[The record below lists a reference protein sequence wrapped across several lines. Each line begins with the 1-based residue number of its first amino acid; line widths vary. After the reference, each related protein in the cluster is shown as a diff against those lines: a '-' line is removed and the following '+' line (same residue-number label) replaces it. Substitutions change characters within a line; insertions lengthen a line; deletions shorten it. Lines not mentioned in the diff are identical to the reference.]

1 VNAFLLL
8 PGLLLVC
15 GARGEGPSP
24 RVLPAAAEPLA
35 PCVRRTSGGWREPAT
50 LDALRLCQGRLRS
63 RWIAGHE
70 RAKGRAPDGK
80 ALDELDDF
88 QRSEVRGYLARHPE
102 RAHVEEAPE
111 KPARETAPP
120 SADKTGPAAAPG
132 LKELGAALEGS
143 SEGGKRGITPEGARQ
158 VVEYLTRQQGGV
170 SPDMKLLLDSV
181 SRDGPRLQHDTMLRL
196 KRAAREAKGA
206 GLELGVEPGL
216 ERWLLDPAQDPPEDP
231 SGPNTP
237 PATN

>member
-1 VNAFLLL
+1 MNAFLL
-8 PGLLLVC
+8 PAALLVC
-15 GARGEGPSP
+15 PVGAEGPAP
-24 RVLPAAAEPLA
+24 RALPAAETFT
-35 PCVRRTSGGWREPAT
+35 PCVRRTSEGWREPAT
-50 LDALRLCQGRLRS
+50 LDALRLCQDRLRS

-88 QRSEVRGYLARHPE
+88 QRAEVRGYLSRHPE
-102 RAHVEEAPE
+102 RAHSEEPAV
-111 KPARETAPP
+111 KPAVKPALQA
-120 SADKTGPAAAPG
+120 SGKDGAAAAPG
-132 LKELGAALEGS
+132 LKELGTALEAD

-158 VVEYLTRQQGGV
+158 IVEYLNRQQGGV

-206 GLELGVEPGL
+206 GLDLGVEPGL
-216 ERWLLDPAQDPPEDP
+216 ERWLLDPAQDPPEDS
-231 SGPNTP
+231 SGPNPP